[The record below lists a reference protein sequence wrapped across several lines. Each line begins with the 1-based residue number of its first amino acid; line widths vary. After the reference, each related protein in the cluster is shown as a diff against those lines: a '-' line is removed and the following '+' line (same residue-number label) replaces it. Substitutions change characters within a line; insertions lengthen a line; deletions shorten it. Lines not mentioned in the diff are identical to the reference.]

1 MKENKDVKDVYRVV
15 SANSPIGVTP
25 CDVAERVYL
34 SANRVD
40 ALLESLLR
48 RGLIRKT
55 YAPKQKEDVYIMN
68 RRAARDLVRGLL
80 EEDED

>member
-1 MKENKDVKDVYRVV
+1 MKAKRDVKEVYRVV

-34 SANRVD
+34 SANVVD
-40 ALLESLLR
+40 VLLESLLR
-48 RGLIRKT
+48 RGLIRRA

-68 RRAARDLVRGLL
+68 RRAARHLIRGLL
-80 EEDED
+80 EEDD